1 MKSCTHPQNGMTISD
16 LPDGEIEIGMG
27 QHGEGGGGRKQLVS
41 ANETAEEMIG
51 LLMKKLQPKAG
62 NKALLV
68 INGVGATTHMEMNIV
83 YRKAHQVLENAGIE
97 VAAARIGELL
107 TVQEQAGFQM
117 ILGLLDD
124 VLGDGDHGTAI
135 VQSMSALVATADKG
149 TEFKSMLNDM
159 SFNLMLEISG
169 STSTLLGGFFLGMS
183 DHAEGTELDV
193 AGVKAMFAGGLEG
206 VRKQTKA
213 KQGDKTMMD
222 ALIPAVEAIQAC
234 DSADVKAILTAGA
247 EAAVKG
253 AEATKDMKANFGRA
267 RNYGERSIGY
277 ADSGASSWSC
287 MFDAFAKA
295 L

>member
-1 MKSCTHPQNGMTISD
+1 MDKLTIDDFKKMLRNALVCITERSD
-16 LPDGEIEIGMG
+16 EF
-27 QHGEGGGGRKQLVS
+27 S
-41 ANETAEEMIG
+41 
-51 LLMKKLQPKAG
+51 KLDA
-62 NKALLV
+62 
-68 INGVGATTHMEMNIV
+68 
-83 YRKAHQVLENAGIE
+83 
-97 VAAARIGELL
+97 
-107 TVQEQAGFQM
+107 
-117 ILGLLDD
+117 

-234 DSADVKAILTAGA
+234 DSA
-247 EAAVKG
+247 E
-253 AEATKDMKANFGRA
+253 
-267 RNYGERSIGY
+267 GY
-277 ADSGASSWSC
+277 PDSGCRSC
-287 MFDAFAKA
+287 CERC
-295 L
+295 

>member
-1 MKSCTHPQNGMTISD
+1 MT
-16 LPDGEIEIGMG
+16 
-27 QHGEGGGGRKQLVS
+27 QLTIDNFKTMLTTAL
-41 ANETAEEMIG
+41 ANIKAREDEFS
-51 LLMKKLQPKAG
+51 KLDA
-62 NKALLV
+62 V
-68 INGVGATTHMEMNIV
+68 I
-83 YRKAHQVLENAGIE
+83 
-97 VAAARIGELL
+97 
-107 TVQEQAGFQM
+107 
-117 ILGLLDD
+117 
-124 VLGDGDHGTAI
+124 GDGDHGQAI
-135 VQSMSALVATADKG
+135 VTAMSAIVATAEKG

-159 SFNLMLEISG
+159 GFDVMLQVSG
-169 STSTLLGGFFLGMS
+169 STSTLLGAFFLGMS
-183 DHAEGTELDV
+183 DHVSGTQLD
-193 AGVKAMFAGGLEG
+193 AAAVKAMFAGGLTN
-206 VRKQTKA
+206 VQKQTKA
-213 KQGDKTMMD
+213 QKGDKTMMD